1 MNVSWWISHRMR
13 LSAYSGRGLSAGAVI
28 AVCGVALA
36 LMVME
41 LTVAVVTGFKHQIT
55 HKVMG
60 FDSQIAIGAPYDYSS
75 GELVYYICFSEKLSE
90 TIEGFAPGH
99 NPVLALQQPGMIKT
113 DDDFAGMLYV
123 AHDSVYDYE
132 FERGNMVEGVFPDF
146 SEEDSRQ
153 KIVISRHT
161 ASALGL
167 GVGDRVYSC
176 FFIDGNL
183 KTRRH
188 EVAGIYE
195 SNLGEYDNTVVYV
208 SLPALQQIAGIGPDC
223 GSRIEFSGF
232 GLDEINGY
240 ASELQN
246 ILTVAAQNGDL
257 YELYPVTTVLQT
269 GAIYFNWLSLLD
281 TNVVVIFILMLCV
294 AGFTL
299 VSSLFLI
306 VLDRV
311 NVIGVLRSVGASRR
325 LVSNVFLGLGMRLT
339 LIGMLIGN
347 IFGLGISIL
356 QYFTHAIKLDP
367 EMYYLRYVPVEI
379 DVLALICLNIG
390 VLLVAWLVLFIPAR
404 AASKMDP
411 TQTMRI
417 D

>member
-41 LTVAVVTGFKHQIT
+41 LTLSIVTGFKHQIS

-60 FDSQIAIGAPYDYSS
+60 FDSQVSIGAPYDYSS
-75 GELVYYICFSEKLSE
+75 GEVVDYICLSD
-90 TIEGFAPGH
+90 TLTSVIDSFAPGH
-99 NPVLALQQPGMIKT
+99 TPTLALQQPGMIKT
-113 DDDFAGMLYV
+113 EDDFAGTLYV
-123 AHDSVYDYE
+123 AHDDNYDYT
-132 FERGNMVEGVFPDF
+132 FERGNMIDGVFPDF
-146 SEEDSRQ
+146 TLEDNLH
-153 KIVISRHT
+153 KIVISRHL

-167 GVGDRVYSC
+167 EVGSRVYSC
-176 FFIDGNL
+176 FFVDGNL

-188 EVAGIYE
+188 DVAGIYE
-195 SNLGEYDNTVVYV
+195 SNLGEYDKVVVYT
-208 SLPALQQIAGIGPDC
+208 SLAGLQKIAGIGDNC

-232 GLDEINGY
+232 ETDKIDQV
-240 ASELQN
+240 ATELQN
-246 ILTVAAQNGDL
+246 RLTTAAQNGVL
-257 YELYPVTTVLQT
+257 NELYPVTTVLQT

-299 VSSLFLI
+299 VSSLFMI

-311 NVIGVLRSVGASRR
+311 NAIGILRSVGASRR
-325 LVSNVFLGLGMRLT
+325 LITNVFLGLGVRLT

-347 IFGLGISIL
+347 IFGLGLALL
-356 QYFTHAIKLDP
+356 QYYTHIVKLDP

-379 DVLALICLNIG
+379 NPVAFVCLNIG
-390 VLLVAWLVLFIPAR
+390 VLLVAWLVLYIPAR
-404 AASKMDP
+404 AASKLDP
-411 TQTMRI
+411 TETMHI